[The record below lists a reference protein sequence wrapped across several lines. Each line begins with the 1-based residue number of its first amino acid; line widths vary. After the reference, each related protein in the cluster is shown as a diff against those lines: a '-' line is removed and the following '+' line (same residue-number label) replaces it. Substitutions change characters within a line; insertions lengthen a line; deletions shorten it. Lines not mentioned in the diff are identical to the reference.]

1 MLRRLLI
8 IIFFLWCLEL
18 EGQEKIRVDDK
29 DYTNYEVEMADQLR
43 KDGKIYVVVTISSLV
58 LLGLLGYTFVL
69 DRKITS
75 LEKRI
80 FESQADQTEQVD
92 KESEH

>member
-1 MLRRLLI
+1 MIRRLLI
-8 IIFFLWCLEL
+8 IIFFLSCLEL
-18 EGQEKIRVDDK
+18 VGQEKIRVDDK
-29 DYTNYEVEMADQLR
+29 DYTNYDVEMADQLR

-58 LLGLLGYTFVL
+58 LLGLLGYVFVL

-80 FESQADQTEQVD
+80 FESHADQTEPVD

>member
-1 MLRRLLI
+1 MLRRLLTV
-8 IIFFLWCLEL
+8 IFLFCCLKL
-18 EGQEKIRVDDK
+18 VGQEKIRVVDE

-58 LLGLLGYTFVL
+58 LLGLLGYAFVI

-75 LEKRI
+75 LERRI
-80 FESQADQTEQVD
+80 LENQADQSESVD
-92 KESEH
+92 KE